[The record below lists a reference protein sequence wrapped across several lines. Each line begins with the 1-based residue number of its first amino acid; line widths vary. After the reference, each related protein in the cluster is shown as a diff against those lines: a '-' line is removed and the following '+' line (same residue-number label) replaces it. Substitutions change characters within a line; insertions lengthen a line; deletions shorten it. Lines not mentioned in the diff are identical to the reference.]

1 MKTVEF
7 REGAIVARQGDAA
20 LTAFILLYGEMVR
33 RRRRRRRRRHICAG
47 TELTAAT
54 SDTSR
59 RVCFGVLGLAVVVST
74 VEPQI
79 GRIVQRC

>member
-33 RRRRRRRRRHICAG
+33 RRRHICAG
-47 TELTAAT
+47 TELMAAT

-74 VEPQI
+74 AEPQI

>member
-20 LTAFILLYGEMVR
+20 LTAFILLYGEMV
-33 RRRRRRRRRHICAG
+33 RRRRRRRHICAG

-74 VEPQI
+74 AEPQI

>member
-20 LTAFILLYGEMVR
+20 LTAFILLYGEMV
-33 RRRRRRRRRHICAG
+33 RRRHICAG

-74 VEPQI
+74 AEPQI

>member
-20 LTAFILLYGEMVR
+20 LTAFILLYGEMV
-33 RRRRRRRRRHICAG
+33 RRRRRRRRHICAG

-74 VEPQI
+74 AEPQI